1 MKALLNTGK
10 LDDVCYI
17 NNLNVCAISDVN
29 DEGNLKCIAIYIL
42 IEVPNYIGKAD
53 GCNLAKLY
61 VVLNKYQ
68 VELLLRIY
76 SFRLHTPR
84 LHPVST
90 VFDLSF

>member
-42 IEVPNYIGKAD
+42 IEVRNYIGKAD